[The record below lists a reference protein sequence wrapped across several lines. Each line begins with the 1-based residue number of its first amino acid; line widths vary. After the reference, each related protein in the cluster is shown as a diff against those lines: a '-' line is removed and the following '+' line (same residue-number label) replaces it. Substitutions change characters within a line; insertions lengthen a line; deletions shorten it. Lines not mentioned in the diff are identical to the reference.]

1 MNNIDKRPIGI
12 FDSGLG
18 GLTVVK
24 SFQKLLPNESI
35 VYFGDTARVPYGI
48 KSKNLVLQYSIKITK
63 FLIKQNAKLI
73 IVACNTAT
81 AMALNELR
89 EKFIDVPII
98 GVIDPGVKKA
108 VSITKTNNIGVI
120 GTIATINSKAYYQS
134 IKTLNSNIKIY
145 SKACPLFVPFVEEG
159 LLKGKAISEVVKYY
173 LNDFEHKVDTLI
185 LGCTHYPLL
194 KEAIS
199 NVTKDIVLIDSAYVV
214 ANSAKDILSKH
225 KLLNEKNNQGL
236 LLCYVTDLPMKFDEL
251 GNIFLG
257 SKINSVTLVD
267 DF

>member
-24 SFQKLLPNESI
+24 AFQELLPNESI

-48 KSKNLVLQYSIKITK
+48 KSKNLVLQYSIQITK
-63 FLIKQNAKLI
+63 FLIKKNAKLI
-73 IVACNTAT
+73 IIACNTAT

-89 EKFIDVPII
+89 EKFTNIPII

-108 VSITKTNNIGVI
+108 ISITKTGNIGVV
-120 GTIATINSKAYYQS
+120 GTIATINSKAYYKS

-145 SKACPLFVPFVEEG
+145 SKPCPLFVPFVEEG
-159 LLKGKAISEVVKYY
+159 LLKGNAIAEVIKHY
-173 LNDFEHKVDTLI
+173 LTDFYNKVDTII

-199 NVTKDIVLIDSAYVV
+199 SVTKDIVLIDSADVV
-214 ANSAKDILSKH
+214 ASSAKEILNECN
-225 KLLNEKNNQGL
+225 LLNEKNNEGL

-257 SKINSVTLVD
+257 SKIDGVTLVD
-267 DF
+267 GF